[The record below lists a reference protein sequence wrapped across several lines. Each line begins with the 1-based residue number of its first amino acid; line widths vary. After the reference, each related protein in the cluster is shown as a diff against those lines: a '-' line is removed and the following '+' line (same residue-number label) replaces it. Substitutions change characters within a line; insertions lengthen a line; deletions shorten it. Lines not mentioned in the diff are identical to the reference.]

1 MSYKNKK
8 KAAENFSAVLV
19 SGKGTQ
25 RQNIVCNSK

>member
-19 SGKGTQ
+19 SGKGIEPLF
-25 RQNIVCNSK
+25 RQ